1 MNYLLTGLPK
11 VGKTTLLKK
20 VIEKLK
26 KPAGGFYTEEIREDN
41 VRVGFMIV
49 TLSGSKGILSHKDF
63 KSKFR
68 VGKYG
73 VGINTLDKIGVKEI
87 EEALE
92 QKKVII
98 IDEIGKME
106 LFSKRFQYIVW
117 KALDSKNPVLGTIMA
132 VKHPFGD
139 KIKKRSDVKILEVTR
154 KNRDELVDLLLEELQ
169 S

>member
-26 KPAGGFYTEEIREDN
+26 KQAGGFYTEEIKEDN
-41 VRVGFMIV
+41 LRVGFMIV
-49 TLSGSKGILSHKDF
+49 TLSGRKGILSHKNF

-68 VGKYG
+68 VGKYS

-87 EEALE
+87 EEALA
-92 QKKVII
+92 QKKII
-98 IDEIGKME
+98 VIDEIGKME
-106 LFSKRFQYIVW
+106 LFSKRFQDIVW
-117 KALDSKNPVLGTIMA
+117 RALDSESPVLGTIMA

-139 KIKKRSDVKILEVTR
+139 KVKKRSDVKILEVTR
-154 KNRDELVDLLLEELQ
+154 KNRDELVDLLLKELP